1 MYKSNGR
8 KNSHTKEGSNL
19 RHCAKAQGCETH
31 FLQMGVKGKSHA
43 YGLVG
48 RYKAQLIVWGF
59 SR

>member
-31 FLQMGVKGKSHA
+31 FLQMGVKGKTHA

-48 RYKAQLIVWGF
+48 RYKAQLIV
-59 SR
+59 